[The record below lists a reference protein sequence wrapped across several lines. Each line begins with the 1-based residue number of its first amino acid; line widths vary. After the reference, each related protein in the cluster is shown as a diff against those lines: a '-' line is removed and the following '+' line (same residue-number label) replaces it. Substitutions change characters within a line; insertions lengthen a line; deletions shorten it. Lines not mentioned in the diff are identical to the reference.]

1 MFLDFSDGKG
11 DKGKLFKLT
20 QITKVLAPGHL
31 GEQYK
36 KKKGKRGTFARTGGG
51 GSLPIPLFK

>member
-20 QITKVLAPGHL
+20 QITKVLAPGHSATQIAASQGDNTL
-31 GEQYK
+31 SHPDSSK
-36 KKKGKRGTFARTGGG
+36 SR
-51 GSLPIPLFK
+51 